1 MSELSNT
8 QIIFGYT
15 LAITV
20 VVEYV
25 LPLLLWLGCSLIKF
39 WFRLDKNPPCV
50 GYMWN
55 MWQLLLTKRTYSEL
69 SEDHKVFFG
78 GFLSFFLTWGLGVVI
93 ASLFVA
99 TESVLGVGLV
109 LIVLVLA
116 VTGPRFVIDM
126 IKALKYNKSTGD
138 LERIDRLQKE
148 MDELKSKIN

>member
-1 MSELSNT
+1 MSELSNA

-15 LAITV
+15 LAIAL
-20 VVEYV
+20 VVEYA

-39 WFRLDKNPPCV
+39 WFRLDKNPPCA
-50 GYMWN
+50 GYVWN
-55 MWQLLLTKRTYSEL
+55 MWQLLLTKNKYEDL
-69 SEDHKVFFG
+69 SEGDMLFFG
-78 GFLSFFLTWGLGVVI
+78 GVLSFFITWGLGIVI
-93 ASLFVA
+93 ASLFVV
-99 TESVLGVGLV
+99 TESVLGLGLV
-109 LIVLVLA
+109 LLALVLV